1 MTSWFGGPLSVR
13 PRPAITVA
21 ITSLSP
27 DRRRS
32 ARGSARRSG
41 SRPALV
47 SLSSGA
53 AGPIV
58 PGRRS
63 DGGTIGASPNVVA
76 TQARHRKRRAR
87 TRRRDPVSLCV
98 HIVDSAFGVPAAD
111 VDVLLRQPAG
121 DDWRELVRGRTGQ
134 DGRLAMLGDRN
145 IQPGIY
151 QVVCDLDAYYAVLGS
166 LPLHPRAIVEFRV
179 TESDADI
186 HLPIVVSTHS
196 FLSYRGA

>member
-1 MTSWFGGPLSVR
+1 MVRWTAFGPSSPGYHGRYHVALTRPPQVGAGLGAAVRLSPR
-13 PRPAITVA
+13 PRFAIV
-21 ITSLSP
+21 
-27 DRRRS
+27 
-32 ARGSARRSG
+32 G
-41 SRPALV
+41 
-47 SLSSGA
+47 
-53 AGPIV
+53 
-58 PGRRS
+58 GRRS
-63 DGGTIGASPNVVA
+63 YRPGPPERWRNDRGIPQRRGHPGATPQKTRPNPEA
-76 TQARHRKRRAR
+76 G
-87 TRRRDPVSLCV
+87 PVSLCV